1 MGRLGGRAAL
11 AIVRRVGVRAA
22 LAIVGQVGRVGRV
35 GRVGQVGRVGVRAAP
50 AIVGRVGQVRLV
62 GLVGQVGVVYFSVL
76 GAVIRC
82 LYFANFSLILRS
94 SCIFPISNVK
104 GRCREKNFLQISL
117 IFVWKIIETFC
128 IFAV

>member
-1 MGRLGGRAAL
+1 MRAAL
-11 AIVRRVGVRAA
+11 AIVGRVGQVRQVRRVGVRAA
-22 LAIVGQVGRVGRV
+22 PAIVRRVGRV
-35 GRVGQVGRVGVRAAP
+35 RRVGVRAAP
-50 AIVGRVGQVRLV
+50 AIVGLVGRVRL
-62 GLVGQVGVVYFSVL
+62 VGVVYFSVL

-104 GRCREKNFLQISL
+104 SRCREKNFLQISL
-117 IFVWKIIETFC
+117 IFVWKIIETFY